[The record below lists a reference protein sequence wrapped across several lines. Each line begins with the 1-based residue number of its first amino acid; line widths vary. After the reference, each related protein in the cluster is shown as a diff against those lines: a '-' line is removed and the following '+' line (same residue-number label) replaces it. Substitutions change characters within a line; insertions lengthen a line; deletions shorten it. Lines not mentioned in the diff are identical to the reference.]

1 MSSLWVT
8 VLVLL
13 AGQIAVAEPNLR
25 RMQARQI
32 KDKTSLSASLSA
44 AREPLENVMSLIFNR
59 YELGTELG
67 RHFFY
72 TASNMDSKAFNILK
86 WRLASKIVQS
96 KPDPT
101 YLMVFSGSSVT
112 AGHDNYF
119 NQSYPMVFKRHM
131 EDIFTKLGIQLIVN
145 NIAQGANNCIPY
157 SFCYETMGGENIDFL
172 NWEQVCLYCPN
183 M

>member
-1 MSSLWVT
+1 MSSFWVT

-13 AGQIAVAEPNLR
+13 VGQIVATEHNLR

-32 KDKTSLSASLSA
+32 KDKTALSASLTA
-44 AREPLENVMSLIFNR
+44 ARVPLENVMSLIYNR

-131 EDIFTKLGIQLIVN
+131 EDIFTKLGIKLIVN

-172 NWEQVCLYCPN
+172 NWEQVRPSP
-183 M
+183 